1 MTTAASVPEAVG
13 KAVSKS
19 GIAYDWLHEQIVSG
33 ALEPGARLVLSQ
45 VADKLNISVVPVREA
60 VRRLEAQ
67 GLVSF
72 EKNVGATVAGID
84 PVEYLYTMQTLSLV
98 EGAATALSAPAVG
111 PADVAR
117 AREVNARMREC
128 LTPEMADFDPVAFT
142 ALNREF
148 HSVLFEHFPNPHILD
163 LVHRGWNRLQAL
175 RGSTFSYVP
184 ERAGQSVE
192 EHEQLLRLIESG
204 AGSEQ
209 IEKAAREHRSAT
221 LDAYLEYIRASA
233 GDGGPLASFVTL

>member
-1 MTTAASVPEAVG
+1 MTTAAETSSKAAG
-13 KAVSKS
+13 KAESKS
-19 GIAYDWLHEQIVSG
+19 QRAYEWLHEQIVSG

-45 VADKLNISVVPVREA
+45 VADKLDISVVPVREA
-60 VRRLEAQ
+60 VRRLEAE

-111 PADVAR
+111 PAAIAA

-128 LTPEMADFDPVAFT
+128 LADFDPVQFT

-148 HSVLFEHFPNPHILD
+148 HSVLFEHCPNPHILD
-163 LVHRGWNRLQAL
+163 LVHRGWNRLKAL

-184 ERAGQSVE
+184 ERAEQSVE
-192 EHEQLLRLIESG
+192 EHEHLLTLIESG
-204 AGSEQ
+204 ASSEQ

-221 LDAYLEYIRASA
+221 LNAYLEYSRASA
-233 GDGGPLASFVTL
+233 GEGGPLASFVTL